1 MRIVSGST
9 SEYLYFVAVSTSDY
23 VTRVTDLTS
32 FTVYGVVAGSTA
44 PTFTSS
50 VSAVNST
57 QTPGVYKLLLADS
70 TVMTIPSGVDSREVC
85 LHITSSMAPVTRT
98 FELYRRTA
106 TTGAT
111 ITVDSSGAGNA
122 NVVEI
127 AGAAPST
134 GTAHFG
140 VNVVSMTADSIAA
153 AAVSTAAA
161 VKVADFTLDR
171 DMSAG
176 TDSGSPTVRTVRQAL
191 RILRNKWAISGTT
204 QTVYKED
211 DATAS
216 WSQVLTGTS
225 GVDPVTGTDPAG
237 P

>member
-57 QTPGVYKLLLADS
+57 QAPGVYKLLLADS

-85 LHITSSMAPVTRT
+85 LHINSSMAPVTRT

-106 TTGAT
+106 TTGASLV
-111 ITVDSSGAGNA
+111 INSSGKIADVESILTKLTSVETDVDAVLADTGTDGVVVNAAGLA
-122 NVVEI
+122 TDAVTEI
-127 AGAAPST
+127 ADGIL
-134 GTAHFG
+134 
-140 VNVVSMTADSIAA
+140 N
-153 AAVSTAAA
+153 
-161 VKVADFTLDR
+161 R
-171 DMSAG
+171 DMSVG

-191 RILRNKWAISGTT
+191 RILRNKWAISGAT
-204 QTVYKED
+204 QTIYKED
-211 DATAS
+211 DSTSS
-216 WSQVLTGTS
+216 WSQELTGTA
-225 GVDPVTGTDPAG
+225 GADPITGTDPAG
-237 P
+237 